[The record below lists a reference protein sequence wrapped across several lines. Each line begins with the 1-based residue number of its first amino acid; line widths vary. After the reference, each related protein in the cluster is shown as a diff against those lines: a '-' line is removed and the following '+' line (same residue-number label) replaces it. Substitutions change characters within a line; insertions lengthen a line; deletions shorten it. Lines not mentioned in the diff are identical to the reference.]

1 MPKVKSNHSEFLIG
15 DAVRYIGDAIIPI
28 GVEGL
33 SRKRYADIVL
43 HIFEYGVGGEFL
55 SCAWLLPDG
64 RVSTWIAYVH
74 LKPDP
79 FSCWRKSTVRS
90 PYTIQAIDGDRVNVP
105 RRDKNGIVRSVI
117 LRSDR
122 QEELVDIELESGT
135 KIKVLP
141 QFLDV
146 LLTD

>member
-1 MPKVKSNHSEFLIG
+1 MLKMKSSYTDFLIG
-15 DAVRYIGDAIIPI
+15 DAVRYIGDSITPI

-43 HIFEYGVGGEFL
+43 HIFEYGTGGDFL
-55 SCAWLLPDG
+55 NCACLLPDG
-64 RVSTWIAYVH
+64 RVSTWIAYSD

-105 RRDKNGIVRSVI
+105 RRDKIGIVRSVI

-141 QFLDV
+141 QFVDV
-146 LLTD
+146 L